1 MTPSALA
8 AIAGRLSFS
17 CPAWLLD
24 ELAVRYAEPQRRYHT
39 AHHVLACFA
48 ARERTERVHSKTVDL
63 ALLFH
68 DAVYEPLSSDNEKRS
83 ALLLREMASRAAI
96 AAAIVDRAAALVL
109 ATRHGA
115 AENDDHAPDTAVVL
129 DADLSILGADEATFA
144 QYERDVRAEY
154 AVVDDASYARGRAHV
169 LTAIRSQ
176 RPLYRTSAAQE
187 LWEDAGR
194 TNLARSLSCGLAPRS
209 PSSPLAPAART
220 SGSSRSGSA
229 AARR

>member
-1 MTPSALA
+1 MFLSPLA
-8 AIAGRLSFS
+8 AVAARLSFS
-17 CPAWLLD
+17 CPAWLLE
-24 ELAVRYAEPQRRYHT
+24 ELAARYAEPQRRYHT
-39 AHHVLACFA
+39 GDHVLACFD
-48 ARERTERVHSKTVDL
+48 ARDRIERVHSGTIDL

-68 DAVYEPLSSDNEKRS
+68 DAVYEPLATDNEERS
-83 ALLLREMASRAAI
+83 AILLRELASRAGVAGG
-96 AAAIVDRAAALVL
+96 IVDRAAALVL
-109 ATRHGA
+109 STRHGA
-115 AENDDHAPDTAVVL
+115 SENDDHAPDTAVVL

-169 LTAIRSQ
+169 LTAILEQ

-187 LWEDAGR
+187 LWENAAR
-194 TNLARSLSCGLAPRS
+194 TNLARSLRILS
-209 PSSPLAPAART
+209 PSSPLAPAARI